1 MRDQAQ
7 VPFQMNQRLLAVCG
21 ITALLL
27 ISQQVD
33 SPAFEATAPKAE
45 VRKILSLDAD
55 WRFLKMDSSLP
66 VRTKKVGRQ
75 SISGKSRCDL

>member
-1 MRDQAQ
+1 
-7 VPFQMNQRLLAVCG
+7 MNQRLLAVCG

-55 WRFLKMDSSLP
+55 WRFQKGD
-66 VRTKKVGRQ
+66 
-75 SISGKSRCDL
+75 